1 MSDDEKLCP
10 ECGCDMEIEMRPPVM
25 EDLAH
30 PRMRFPRHYVCL
42 YCGHTEP
49 CS

>member
-25 EDLAH
+25 ELTEDRVTCPH
-30 PRMRFPRHYVCL
+30 HYVCL

-49 CS
+49 V